1 VNTAVAVLVSGG
13 GGAIIASF
21 LTAVFSLT
29 VNRASAVKL
38 LSEAAAET
46 GKENK
51 VLHDEIKK
59 LREAIIHLTDA
70 VDEIIP
76 LLETDSPHR
85 QHLSRTNTAAK
96 LAV

>member
-46 GKENK
+46 GKEQGAP
-51 VLHDEIKK
+51 
-59 LREAIIHLTDA
+59 R
-70 VDEIIP
+70 
-76 LLETDSPHR
+76 
-85 QHLSRTNTAAK
+85 
-96 LAV
+96 